1 MGMGHSAWRVLT
13 DVDCIAAKLAFNARC
28 DELLYRL
35 ARQPGARV
43 APHAGRGS
51 KRQGLRVS
59 SLGGASPLTQGRG
72 GANNWLKSLK
82 ALFRW
87 AVEADL
93 LSTNPAKDIPRIKTS
108 SQDFHT

>member
-1 MGMGHSAWRVLT
+1 MHAAMNCST
-13 DVDCIAAKLAFNARC
+13 DWLDS
-28 DELLYRL
+28 
-35 ARQPGARV
+35 PGRE
-43 APHAGRGS
+43 
-51 KRQGLRVS
+51 
-59 SLGGASPLTQGRG
+59 SPLTQGRG

-108 SQDFHT
+108 RQDFHT